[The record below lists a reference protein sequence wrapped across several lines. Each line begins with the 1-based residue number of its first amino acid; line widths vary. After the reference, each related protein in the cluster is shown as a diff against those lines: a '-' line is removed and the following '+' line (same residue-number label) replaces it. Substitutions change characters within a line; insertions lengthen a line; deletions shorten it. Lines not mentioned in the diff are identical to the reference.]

1 MTMDWLKERFKERSS
16 KNGLALIAVGV
27 TALAFKPILGLV
39 AYAAIVYGAWQYW
52 KRRESN
58 PGRNNGYW
66 LAHSA
71 LPTCRSSK

>member
-52 KRRESN
+52 KAE
-58 PGRNNGYW
+58 
-66 LAHSA
+66 
-71 LPTCRSSK
+71 